1 MNWERIKKL
10 DRRQQSHR
18 FGLAAPASFS
28 WLSPDGEPHHGEGIT
43 RDIGAH
49 GVYIY
54 AHHRPITGTVVEVNV
69 SFPSL
74 DPGGV
79 TLTLSGRG
87 IVVRLDPAESDDL
100 GFAAAVSFALP
111 QCKRRLTA
119 QRAFTKSSKDVDAE
133 HRGEHTDD

>member
-1 MNWERIKKL
+1 MIWERIKL

-18 FGLAAPASFS
+18 FGLAASASFW

-43 RDIGAH
+43 RDIGAR

-54 AHHRPITGTVVEVNV
+54 AHHTPITGTVVGVNV
-69 SFPSL
+69 RFRSL

-87 IVVRLDPAESDDL
+87 IVVRLDPAERDNL
-100 GFAAAVSFALP
+100 GFAAAVSFAVAP
-111 QCKRRLTA
+111 MQTTSYCT
-119 QRAFTKSSKDVDAE
+119 TSI
-133 HRGEHTDD
+133 H